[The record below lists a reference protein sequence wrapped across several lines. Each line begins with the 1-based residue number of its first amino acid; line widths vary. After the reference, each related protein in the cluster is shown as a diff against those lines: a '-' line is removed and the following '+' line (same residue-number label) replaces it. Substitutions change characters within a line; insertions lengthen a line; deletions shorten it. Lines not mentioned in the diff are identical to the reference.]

1 MPASQGD
8 ISVTF
13 LSVAT
18 LLFQD
23 GRSAILTDGFFS
35 SPSLLSVGLRKIA
48 LGASKRRWTHSRP
61 ANRV

>member
-1 MPASQGD
+1 M
-8 ISVTF
+8 F
-13 LSVAT
+13 LGVAT